1 MIKIGIVDDH
11 VVIRAGLKEY
21 FSSLVDFRVV
31 GEGSNGREA
40 VELVTTTEMDVL
52 VMDLSM
58 PGQTGLESLA
68 LIRTKVPGLGVLI
81 LSGHAETQ
89 YAVSVI
95 RQGAAGF
102 LNKDCEP
109 AQIAEAIR
117 VVALGRRYISPSVA
131 NLLAAN
137 LDRDINTPAHKF
149 LSEREFQVFLALAKG
164 ASVKALGDEL
174 KLSIKTVSTYRA
186 RVMEK
191 MKLKTNPDLT
201 YYALKN
207 RLIE

>member
-40 VELVTTTEMDVL
+40 VELVATTEMDVL

-68 LIRTKVPGLGVLI
+68 LIRTKVPNLGVLI
-81 LSGHAETQ
+81 LSGHAEPQ

-95 RQGAAGF
+95 RQGASGF
-102 LNKDCEP
+102 LNKDCDP
-109 AQIAEAIR
+109 TQIAEAIR
-117 VVALGRRYISPSVA
+117 VAALGRRYISPSVA
-131 NLLAAN
+131 NLLAEN

-174 KLSIKTVSTYRA
+174 TLSIKTVSTYRA